1 MRLGFLNPF
10 KAKKKNHLS
19 KERGV
24 QSSASKRQRPQRAM
38 RSKWRRP
45 EYRLAVG
52 VGSCVVFLCF
62 AWLAFFL
69 DYPQKTLT
77 WGQNKLIIFT
87 SHLGFRLD
95 EVLLEGRHNSP
106 QDAVLKA
113 IQAQRGDPILAYSL
127 ETIRENLEKLDWIK
141 SAVVQRRLPNVLY
154 IRITERQPIALWQ
167 HQKQLFFVD
176 TEGVVI
182 NSPIL
187 SHFQK
192 LPVVVGSDAP
202 AHTPKIL
209 SILEK
214 FPEISK
220 KITALNRIRQRRW
233 DITLEESVQVK
244 LPEDHLEEALTRLTL
259 LIQQQKI
266 SPSETLVV
274 DLRLPKQVIMRLTP
288 TANVRLKVKGKE
300 T

>member
-1 MRLGFLNPF
+1 MRLGFTNLF
-10 KAKKKNHLS
+10 RTKKN
-19 KERGV
+19 KRPTKDNDGRGG
-24 QSSASKRQRPQRAM
+24 RRPRPQRIT

-45 EYRLAVG
+45 EYRLGMGIGGFVG
-52 VGSCVVFLCF
+52 IICLG
-62 AWLAFFL
+62 WLAFFME
-69 DYPQKTLT
+69 YPQKIAT
-77 WGQNKLIIFT
+77 WSQNKLVIFT
-87 SHLGFRLD
+87 SHIGFRLE
-95 EVLLEGRHNSP
+95 EVLLEGRQNSP
-106 QDAVLKA
+106 QDVVLKA
-113 IQAQRGDPILAYSL
+113 IQAKRGDPILAYSL
-127 ETIRENLEKLDWIK
+127 ETIRENLEKIDWIK
-141 SAVVQRRLPNVLY
+141 TAVVQRRLPNVLY

-187 SHFQK
+187 PYFQK
-192 LPVVVGSDAP
+192 LPVVVGADAP

-233 DITLEESVQVK
+233 DMTLEGTIQVK
-244 LPEDHLEEALTRLTL
+244 LPEDHLEDALTRLTL

-266 SPSETLVV
+266 SSSETLVV